1 MLPLV
6 TYGMAD
12 ASTTRSPER
21 PCTRSD
27 AGSVTASG
35 PVPIAQVQD
44 GCSAVSASRATHA
57 RISSSVATDGPGDSS
72 PALNSSNADWFRM
85 FLAIWI
91 ASVHSRR
98 SVGVDR
104 ELNGSAG
111 FADGA

>member
-12 ASTTRSPER
+12 ASTTRNPET

-27 AGSVTASG
+27 DGSVTASG
-35 PVPIAQVQD
+35 PVPIAQVHE

-57 RISSSVATDGPGDSS
+57 RISSSVDTDGPGDSS
-72 PALNSSNADWFRM
+72 PSLYGSNAGWLRM
-85 FLAIWI
+85 CRAILM
-91 ASVHSRR
+91 ASVHSCR

-104 ELNGSAG
+104 
-111 FADGA
+111 